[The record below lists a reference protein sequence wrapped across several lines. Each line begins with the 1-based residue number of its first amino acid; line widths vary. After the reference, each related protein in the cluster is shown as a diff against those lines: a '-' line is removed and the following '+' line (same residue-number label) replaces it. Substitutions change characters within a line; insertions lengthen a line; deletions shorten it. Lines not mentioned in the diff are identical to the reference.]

1 MAGTLM
7 TKSGLLLLCA
17 LAAAQAQAQLTDPT
31 RPPPALAASAPA
43 SGATPASAPAAPKA
57 PELQALRL
65 GRNLPP
71 LALIDDK
78 LVRIGD
84 RVGAASV
91 LAISEEGV
99 LMRVGRGPD
108 QWLRLNPDVLKCAPE
123 PVAARQPPRGGRDN
137 SGAAFRC
144 PETSV
149 AKEKQ

>member
-7 TKSGLLLLCA
+7 SKTGLMLLLLA
-17 LAAAQAQAQLTDPT
+17 AAAAQAQVADPT
-31 RPPPALAASAPA
+31 RPPAALAASAPMPGAQAA
-43 SGATPASAPAAPKA
+43 SASAPKPP

-65 GRNLPP
+65 GRNMPP

-84 RVGAASV
+84 RVGEASV

-108 QWLRLNPDVLKCAPE
+108 QWLRLNPGVRKL
-123 PVAARQPPRGGRDN
+123 G
-137 SGAAFRC
+137 
-144 PETSV
+144 V
-149 AKEKQ
+149 AKENQ

>member
-7 TKSGLLLLCA
+7 NKASLLLILLGA
-17 LAAAQAQAQLTDPT
+17 LGQAQAQALVADPT
-31 RPPPALAASAPA
+31 RPPAALAASAPA
-43 SGATPASAPAAPKA
+43 ANAKPASAPVAPKA

-65 GRNLPP
+65 GKDLPP

-84 RVGAASV
+84 RVGEASV

-108 QWLRLNPDVLKCAPE
+108 QWLRLNPGVRKSSA
-123 PVAARQPPRGGRDN
+123 
-137 SGAAFRC
+137 
-144 PETSV
+144 T
-149 AKEKQ
+149 KENK